1 MAQPGEIRQG
11 EEGFMLL
18 AVICLL
24 ALLII
29 SLSVAL
35 PKISKEIQR
44 DRELETMQRG
54 KQYARGIKMY
64 YKKMGAYP
72 PNLEALTKPAGP
84 GGLRFL
90 RKQYVDPTTG
100 KKEWKI
106 IHFGEAKTQTL
117 GFFGQPISGMG
128 MAGNSLMAGV
138 GPSTGGGLGG
148 SSFGGS
154 GGGLGGSSFGG
165 AGGGL
170 TPSSGI
176 GGAPTD
182 PGSGQGSSGA
192 TNPTGT
198 GTGIGGAGGSS
209 MGGQSFGG
217 LGIIGFSPTSQ
228 KASILV
234 YKKKK
239 KYSEWEFV
247 YDPLADMFGGGGMP
261 GGPQVGGTGLA
272 PGMTPTTPIG
282 TGGGG
287 YTPSPAPS
295 GSSGGGSAS
304 PDPGTPPPQSPNGP

>member
-1 MAQPGEIRQG
+1 
-11 EEGFMLL
+11 MLL

-72 PNLEALTKPAGP
+72 PNLDALTKPAGP

-90 RKQYVDPTTG
+90 RKQYVDPTSG

-138 GPSTGGGLGG
+138 GPGAGGALGGSNLGGTGGGI
-148 SSFGGS
+148 
-154 GGGLGGSSFGG
+154 GGGL
-165 AGGGL
+165 GGGL
-170 TPSSGI
+170 TPSPGI

-182 PGSGQGSSGA
+182 PGSSQGSSTGSSGSTDA
-192 TNPTGT
+192 TGT
-198 GTGIGGAGGSS
+198 GTGIGGGTGGPGL
-209 MGGQSFGG
+209 GGQAFGG

-239 KYSEWEFV
+239 KYNEWEFV

-261 GGPQVGGTGLA
+261 GTTPVGGPGLA
-272 PGMTPTTPIG
+272 PGMGGTTTGPTG
-282 TGGGG
+282 TGPG
-287 YTPSPAPS
+287 YSGSPTPS
-295 GSSGGGSAS
+295 GGSGGSGTSS
-304 PDPGTPPPQSPNGP
+304 DPGYNTPPSPTGP